1 MRIVVLGIGL
11 SLISFAPALAAE
23 AKTHPAEPVAIAL
36 PGGESGIGFDDIR
49 YSRKLGKVLVPG
61 GRTGKLYVVD
71 PATESVSSISGF
83 SVVKEFSGGHDDG
96 ITSVAEGAGLL
107 FVTDRTSLD
116 LSLIDLAKKSI
127 VAHTRLGASPDY
139 VRWLEPEHEIWVTEP
154 DSERFEVYRLESG
167 TPPRLVKIAT
177 IPVSEG
183 PESLIFDLKRGR
195 AYTHIAGGT
204 AAIDVHS
211 HAVVA
216 TWKSG
221 CGEASGIAF
230 DPQRGFLFVAC
241 REGGVKVL
249 DVTTGKVTG
258 TAQLG
263 AGIDIISYNSGL
275 GHLYVPSSETKTL
288 AVLGISARG
297 ALTPLGTFP
306 GTADSHCTAAAGKV
320 YFCDPPH
327 GRLIAITDPYPPSG
341 H

>member
-1 MRIVVLGIGL
+1 MRFAVLGIGL
-11 SLISFAPALAAE
+11 SLITFSPALAAD
-23 AKTHPAEPVAIAL
+23 AKAHAADPVTVAL

-61 GRTGKLYVVD
+61 GRTGKLYIVD

-83 SVVKEFSGGHDDG
+83 SVVQEFTGGHDDG

-116 LSLIDLAKKSI
+116 LSLIDPEKKSI
-127 VAHTRLGASPDY
+127 VTHTALGASPDY

-154 DSERFEVYRLESG
+154 DSARFEVYRLETAG
-167 TPPRLVKIAT
+167 RPRVVKIAT
-177 IPVSEG
+177 IPVSDG

-195 AYTHIAGGT
+195 AYTHMAGGT
-204 AAIDVHS
+204 AAIDVHT

-221 CGEASGIAF
+221 CDEASGVAF

-258 TAQLG
+258 SAELG

-275 GHLYVPSSETKTL
+275 GHLYVPSSVTRTL
-288 AVLGISARG
+288 AVLGVSSRG
-297 ALTPLGTFP
+297 ALTQLGTFP
-306 GTADSHCTAAAGKV
+306 GTADSHCASASGKV
-320 YFCDPPH
+320 YFCDPQH
-327 GRLIAITDPYPPSG
+327 GSLIAITDPYPPSA